1 MKNKNERE
9 TNTIL
14 DSKSPVLIVGGGAAG
29 LAAGYALAMRGVEV
43 DVLEFGP
50 KPEPAREF
58 LTDKWPDD
66 LPLRGLGKSGM
77 EYYCPAHFTPQRNA
91 PYHFADEVENSWLK
105 RARVAGGK
113 TLYWTGH
120 SLRFSDY
127 EFRARA
133 LTGRGEN
140 WPLDYEQIAPYYARA
155 ETLMGVTGSVERL
168 AQQPDGVFLPPLELR
183 CGELILQEALRRMQI
198 AMIPAR
204 KAILTIARGARP
216 ACHYCGRCFL
226 GCKTAAKFDAFTGL
240 YYAARA
246 TGKLRLRPNSV
257 VLEVLSD
264 DRGRA
269 SGVRYADRETHKV
282 YTARASVIV
291 LAASA
296 IETARLL
303 LNSKS
308 PEGGRGLANSSGLIG
323 RYLGESIGIRIE
335 GLLPQLRNREVFN
348 ADGSGEHGLI
358 PRFVNLSDNSQSEYA
373 GGFLFLTQS
382 GPEIFPGFA
391 ARLPGYGEELMRAT
405 REWYPA
411 PVRLYGIGPVASR
424 RENRVRLDYMR
435 RDDWGQP
442 TAKVEFSFGDDDRQV
457 WNALAEYG
465 QEFLEAA
472 GAAYVSVEQ
481 TGPENGGGL
490 HASGTCRM
498 GTEARTS
505 VVNAFGQAHDVKN
518 LFVADGAVFVSSL
531 NQPTLTI
538 IALALRSAD
547 FIADGLRRGDF

>member
-1 MKNKNERE
+1 MKNESEPE
-9 TNTIL
+9 TFSSTP
-14 DSKSPVLIVGGGAAG
+14 KVLIVGGGAAG
-29 LAAGYALAMRGVEV
+29 LAAGYALALRGVEV

-50 KPEPAREF
+50 KPAPARQF

-66 LPLRGLGKSGM
+66 LPLRGLGKGGM
-77 EYYCPAHFTPQRNA
+77 EYYCPVHFTPQRNA
-91 PYHFADEVENSWLK
+91 PYHFPNEVENSWLK
-105 RARVAGGK
+105 RTRVAGGK

-127 EFRARA
+127 EFQARA
-133 LTGRGEN
+133 ITGRGEN
-140 WPLDYEQIAPYYARA
+140 WPLGYEQIAPYYSRA

-168 AQQPDGVFLPPLELR
+168 AQQPDGIFLPPLDLR
-183 CGELILQEALRRMQI
+183 CGELILQETLRKMQI

-204 KAILTIARGARP
+204 KAILTVGHNARP

-240 YYAARA
+240 YYRART

-269 SGVRYADRETHKV
+269 SGVRYADRETRKV

-308 PEGGRGLANSSGLIG
+308 PDGGRGLANSSGLVG

-335 GLLPQLRNREVFN
+335 GLLPQLRNSEVFN

-358 PRFVNLSDNSQSEYA
+358 PRFVNLSDDLPREYA

-382 GPEIFPGFA
+382 GPEIFPSFA
-391 ARLPGYGEELMRAT
+391 ARLPGYGEALIRAA
-405 REWYPA
+405 RAWYPA
-411 PVRLYGIGPVASR
+411 PIRLYGVASVTSR
-424 RENRVRLDYMR
+424 RENRVVLDYLH

-442 TAKVEFSFGDDDRQV
+442 TAKVEFSFGDEDRQV
-457 WNALAEYG
+457 WNAMAEHG

-472 GAAYVSVEQ
+472 GAEYISVEQ
-481 TGPENGGGL
+481 VAPENGGGL

-498 GTEARTS
+498 GTDEKTT
-505 VVNAFGQAHDVKN
+505 VVNAFGRTHDVKN
-518 LFVADGAVFVSSL
+518 LFVIDGAAFVSSL